1 MDNNRLIKLKA
12 LQAFLNIGHEDINT
26 AKSLSIY
33 FLGESMG
40 CGCKY
45 NKVRSQLNQLW
56 ERQLKQELED
66 YERQLD

>member
-12 LQAFLNIGHEDINT
+12 LQAFLNIAHEDINT

-45 NKVRSQLNQLW
+45 NQVRSKLNQAW
-56 ERQLKQELED
+56 ENNLKKELED
-66 YERQLD
+66 YESKLD